1 MSKDSIKPNL
11 ADPDFEPTE
20 EQLDEVMR
28 SMIKVA
34 NEKSAIIKENLH
46 KYSSAGSTMNFPITP
61 E

>member
-20 EQLDEVMR
+20 EQLDEVMK
-28 SMIKVA
+28 SMIKIA

-46 KYSSAGSTMNFPITP
+46 KDPSTASIAKLKS
-61 E
+61 